1 MRRAALALAVIA
13 LAGAATAAPPVR
25 TAEQR
30 QTLIDL
36 AFVLGEAHA
45 LHRVCA
51 GPTDDTW
58 RGRMAKLIETEA
70 PAEALKAKLSDSFN
84 AGFTAK
90 DAQAKDCAS
99 AAPTEALVAKRGAE
113 LARRLAGPPS

>member
-1 MRRAALALAVIA
+1 MRFTAVVALVF
-13 LAGAATAAPPVR
+13 AGAATAGPAVR

-36 AFVLGEAHA
+36 AHALGEAHA

-51 GPTDDTW
+51 GEGDATW
-58 RGRMAKLIETEA
+58 RGRMERLLEVEA
-70 PAEALKAKLSDSFN
+70 PADAFKARLTDSFN

-90 DAQAKDCAS
+90 EAQVKDCKT
-99 AAPTEALVAKRGAE
+99 AADREAVVAKRGAE
-113 LARRLAGPPS
+113 LARKLAGPVP